1 VEQSIRDLQ
10 APLSLARSRL
20 VIRANK
26 ASVEVR
32 PDHSILRSTLS
43 LVPQESFANE
53 QNRSLRVFDEPAVY
67 P

>member
-26 ASVEVR
+26 SSVEVR
-32 PDHSILRSTLS
+32 RGSLS
-43 LVPQESFANE
+43 DQ
-53 QNRSLRVFDEPAVY
+53 QRV
-67 P
+67 